1 MFVKKD
7 LYRNF
12 SNEDKHK
19 FAETIGF
26 GLVWISFEKSVAF
39 NHVLGIYLIGNLQI
53 VGVPTSH

>member
-12 SNEDKHK
+12 SN
-19 FAETIGF
+19 AETIGF